1 MAEIGELGLNN
12 EGKKSPAISPLSAKT
27 QPLFLSFSEAGGYYF
42 LFLGAKYGHFSFYW
56 PYRPVKKINPQK
68 IAPTTFYWPHI
79 FPFRL
84 SFVLR
89 GEMKGKSG
97 R

>member
-68 IAPTTFYWPHI
+68 IRQRI
-79 FPFRL
+79 L
-84 SFVLR
+84 SPLLLLGDMAVFGVHGGSPLR
-89 GEMKGKSG
+89 
-97 R
+97 